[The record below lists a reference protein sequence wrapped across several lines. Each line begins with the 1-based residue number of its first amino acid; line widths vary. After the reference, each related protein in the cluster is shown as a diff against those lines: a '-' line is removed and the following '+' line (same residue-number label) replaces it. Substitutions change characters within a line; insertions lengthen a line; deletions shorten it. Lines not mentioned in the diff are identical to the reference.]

1 MKEELNL
8 NSCRGIQYA
17 FRKDGA
23 PLSREKNFATS
34 FTCLPQTA
42 FDREKEIK

>member
-1 MKEELNL
+1 MLFVKM
-8 NSCRGIQYA
+8 
-17 FRKDGA
+17 GA

-42 FDREKEIK
+42 FDKKKGDKTEKAVY